1 MPCIHRHPH
10 TGARYQQFR
19 NLENLAALV
28 AKLDLFL
35 GVTVFD
41 NLIVERH
48 YIECDGNSPFFWR
61 WKIEGSAVAHKGRG
75 VDSRVP
81 HLGLQLAYASNT
93 SARYSLIRANHHSLQ
108 AGGLMQWLE
117 HRHCRHRCAIRFCH
131 ESPLN
136 RLECVRVDFDDN
148 ERNVCIHAPRRRV
161 VNYNST
167 CGSDDWRELQGGRR
181 ARGEESD
188 VEARVISR
196 RRVLDENFC
205 VLPPQVPASR
215 ACRGK

>member
-10 TGARYQQFR
+10 TGAWYQQFR

-117 HRHCRHRCAIRFCH
+117 HRHCRHRCAIRICH
-131 ESPLN
+131 DSPLN
-136 RLECVRVDFDDN
+136 RLECVRVDFGDN
-148 ERNVCIHAPRRRV
+148 E
-161 VNYNST
+161 
-167 CGSDDWRELQGGRR
+167 RELQGGRR

-188 VEARVISR
+188 IEARVISR
-196 RRVLDENFC
+196 RCVLDENFC